1 MRIFIVLA
9 AIAAG
14 LIWGAYVLL
23 IQVGLI
29 SEGCPAVSSRGGQI
43 VIENNLAVDLGVRLH
58 DATQTDMRIGAG
70 QCVLVN
76 IVRLQVAAET
86 WEMGKEGAPNCVAN
100 LLPAQKL
107 VLYERGGLVYC
118 DIGRAEISME

>member
-1 MRIFIVLA
+1 MLA

-29 SEGCPAVSSRGGQI
+29 CEGCPAVSSRGGQI

-58 DATQTDMRIGAG
+58 DAT
-70 QCVLVN
+70 
-76 IVRLQVAAET
+76 
-86 WEMGKEGAPNCVAN
+86 
-100 LLPAQKL
+100 
-107 VLYERGGLVYC
+107 
-118 DIGRAEISME
+118 

>member
-29 SEGCPAVSSRGGQI
+29 CEGCPAVSSRGGQI

-58 DATQTDMRIGAG
+58 DAT
-70 QCVLVN
+70 
-76 IVRLQVAAET
+76 
-86 WEMGKEGAPNCVAN
+86 
-100 LLPAQKL
+100 
-107 VLYERGGLVYC
+107 
-118 DIGRAEISME
+118 